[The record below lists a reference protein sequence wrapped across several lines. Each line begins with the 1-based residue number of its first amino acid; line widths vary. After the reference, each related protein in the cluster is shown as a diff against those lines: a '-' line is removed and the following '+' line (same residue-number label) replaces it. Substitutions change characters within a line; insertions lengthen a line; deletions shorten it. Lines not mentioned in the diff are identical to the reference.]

1 MYYANEDRYE
11 KMRYAYCGNSG
22 LKLPLVSLGLWHNFG
37 DHSNLENM
45 KKIIFTAFDNG
56 ITHFDLANNY
66 GPAPGSAEKNF
77 GIILKEDM
85 GKYRDELL
93 ISTKAGYT
101 EISAAGSILL
111 QVLTKA

>member
-45 KKIIFTAFDNG
+45 K
-56 ITHFDLANNY
+56 
-66 GPAPGSAEKNF
+66 
-77 GIILKEDM
+77 
-85 GKYRDELL
+85 
-93 ISTKAGYT
+93 
-101 EISAAGSILL
+101 
-111 QVLTKA
+111 